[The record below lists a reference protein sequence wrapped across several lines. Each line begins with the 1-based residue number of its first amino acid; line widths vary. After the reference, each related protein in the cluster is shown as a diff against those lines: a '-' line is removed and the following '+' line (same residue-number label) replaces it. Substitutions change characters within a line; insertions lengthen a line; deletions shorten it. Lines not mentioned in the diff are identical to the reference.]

1 MSIFSERVIA
11 EEVSFK
17 NYTIYHLYY
26 YKGNFCNLIGLEQ
39 WHFSLI

>member
-17 NYTIYHLYY
+17 NYAIYIIYTTTREISAIWLA
-26 YKGNFCNLIGLEQ
+26 
-39 WHFSLI
+39 

>member
-17 NYTIYHLYY
+17 NYTTYIIYTTTRE
-26 YKGNFCNLIGLEQ
+26 I
-39 WHFSLI
+39 SAI